1 VIAAWKLAAAYALDL
16 LVGDPEWFPHP
27 VRLIGAGITA
37 GSRHLHTARDV
48 TWDATRDTTRH
59 TARQT
64 PTMELLE
71 GAAFAAGM
79 VAASAAAGRALCRV
93 GGRVDRATGCRVGC
107 RIDDALEILLAW
119 TTLATRNLLDEA
131 GSVLDALD
139 GGDLVLARQRLARIV
154 GRDTA
159 DLDEA
164 EVVRAVIET
173 AAESTCDGI
182 VAPLMYLAAGGV
194 PAAQAYKTINTLD
207 SMIGHREQPYTYF
220 GRFAARLD
228 DVSNLVPA
236 RVAAGAIALAATLT
250 GQDGRS
256 AIRVWREDGGHH
268 ASPNSGQMEA
278 SMAGA
283 LGVRLGGV
291 NFYDRQPT
299 PGETIH
305 ATGAA
310 PGRAHGRAA
319 LRIVGVASALVFSG
333 AFALALWSNS
343 REEARR

>member
-1 VIAAWKLAAAYALDL
+1 MIAAWKLAAAYALDL

-27 VRLIGAGITA
+27 VRLIGAGIAA
-37 GSRHLHTARDV
+37 GSRHLHG
-48 TWDATRDTTRH
+48 TRNVTRH
-59 TARQT
+59 T
-64 PTMELLE
+64 PGVELIE

-79 VAASAAAGRALCRV
+79 VAASAAAGRAVCRMT
-93 GGRVDRATGCRVGC
+93 GRVRM
-107 RIDDALEILLAW
+107 DDALEVLLAW

-131 GSVLDALD
+131 GSVLAALD
-139 GGDLVLARQRLARIV
+139 GGDLALARQRLARIV

-173 AAESTCDGI
+173 AAESLCDGI

-207 SMIGHREQPYTYF
+207 SMIGHREPPYTYF

-228 DVSNLVPA
+228 DVCNFVPA
-236 RVAAGAIALAATLT
+236 RVAAGAIALAAALT
-250 GQDGRS
+250 GQDGRA
-256 AIRVWREDGGHH
+256 AIRVWRKDGGHH

-278 SMAGA
+278 AMAGA
-283 LGVRLGGV
+283 LGVRLGGT
-291 NFYDRQPT
+291 NFYDGQPT
-299 PGETIH
+299 HGKTIH
-305 ATGAA
+305 ETGVA
-310 PGRAHGRAA
+310 PGRAHGRSA

-343 REEARR
+343 GDEARA

>member
-1 VIAAWKLAAAYALDL
+1 LIAAWKLAAAYALDL
-16 LVGDPEWFPHP
+16 LIGDPECFPHP
-27 VRLIGAGITA
+27 VRLIGAGIAA
-37 GSRHLHTARDV
+37 GSRHLQY
-48 TWDATRDTTRH
+48 TRH
-59 TARQT
+59 A
-64 PTMELLE
+64 PGMELIE
-71 GAAFAAGM
+71 GVAFAAGM
-79 VAASAAAGRALCRV
+79 VAASAAAGRAVCRV
-93 GGRVDRATGCRVGC
+93 GGPME
-107 RIDDALEILLAW
+107 DALEILLAW

-131 GSVLDALD
+131 GSVLAALD
-139 GGDLVLARQRLARIV
+139 AGDLALARRRLARIV

-207 SMIGHREQPYTYF
+207 SMIGHREPPYTYF

-228 DVSNLVPA
+228 DVCNFVPA
-236 RVAAGAIALAATLT
+236 RVAAGSIALAATLT
-250 GQDGRS
+250 GQDGRR
-256 AIRVWREDGGHH
+256 AISVWRKDGTHH

-278 SMAGA
+278 AMAGA
-283 LGVRLGGV
+283 LGVRLGGT
-291 NFYDRQPT
+291 NFYDGQPMR
-299 PGETIH
+299 GETIH

-319 LRIVGVASALVFSG
+319 LRIVGVASALVFGG

-343 REEARR
+343 GDEAQA